1 MTIPEAVQLVLQ
13 ASVIGGGGEIFVLDM
28 GKPIKIIDLAKD
40 IIRLSG
46 YEVEKD
52 IRIVQTGL
60 RPGEKLFEEL
70 FIPGEIYEKTIH
82 EKILIAS
89 NASQFI
95 PEGFE
100 ENLEILLEKR
110 HENERDTI
118 VGLLKRLVPEYSGEE
133 QAATVPQ

>member
-13 ASVIGGGGEIFVLDM
+13 ASVIGHGEEIFVLDM

-52 IRIVQTGL
+52 IKIVLTGL

-70 FIPGEIYEKTIH
+70 FIPGEVYEKTIH
-82 EKILIAS
+82 EKILIAA
-89 NASQFI
+89 NASHFI

-110 HENERDTI
+110 H
-118 VGLLKRLVPEYSGEE
+118 
-133 QAATVPQ
+133 